1 MIVFLCLIKNNPRS
15 IILKCVTKDTKE
27 LDRRKVMILTNLV
40 QLHCDI
46 RPDDSEDL
54 VTPVLET
61 LRHVS
66 HVAWLSVTCP
76 LSNEIFLHHQHMIV
90 SQSFWDMVQSGL
102 MSGGLKELSIKLL
115 LPLRFRM
122 ICIKNSLNGISK
134 KIF

>member
-1 MIVFLCLIKNNPRS
+1 
-15 IILKCVTKDTKE
+15 
-27 LDRRKVMILTNLV
+27 MILTNLV
-40 QLHCDI
+40 QLHCDL

-102 MSGGLKELSIKLL
+102 MSGGLKELSIKS
-115 LPLRFRM
+115 FFKISNFYSM
-122 ICIKNSLNGISK
+122 ICYR
-134 KIF
+134 